1 MADGDR
7 TILVRMVV
15 LSALLMALFFGYA
28 MLRPFFLPP
37 PEGRLHIDTTR
48 VAHLQALLRSI
59 RPAPAAAVA
68 ALGDAHLCGSADKGI
83 LEQRQREI
91 DELNLRLEK
100 LTTGISPFLSRLY
113 RLDGQA
119 WLSGA
124 AKLPGGCE
132 RGAEALGALLW
143 IDRAKQIERQYL
155 TRLEW
160 QERARRA
167 PWKWGGEV
175 YVTVRQERFA
185 QANPWGSLQ
194 GCALL
199 AEDIRGGGNEKLATA
214 IRVVQG
220 GGLGALASCRDLAP
234 KDKTGQAATLDAMSR
249 AVPRDLALL
258 ASDLNAWRN
267 PDSRVYRT
275 LIAGDNSLRPYGGK
289 AKPVGLHVLFTFD
302 PAMQRI
308 AQALAEC
315 YVGDARACEDLG
327 IANPG
332 EGMMDGAR
340 ARQVGIAIVDVPS
353 GEVSVAAS
361 ADSRCFRH
369 DLSGVG
375 TRPPDCPDLGAPA
388 RDHYREDADALLNH
402 ALFTVAPPGSTVK
415 PIMAVGFLQDPGFT
429 KTEDELIDRIKHS
442 KSKIFLDWMFCRED
456 DGRGAF
462 MPGCQRPAI
471 VQSAAHALGWNA
483 GCENGTGCG
492 HLDVLFGR
500 PSHFTP
506 SGFPTSGPMSGPQ
519 FNPGSRH
526 VLFGRMLITLRGER
540 LADMSS
546 AELQPSPLRLGSC
559 AKAGWA
565 GETSGCRQAGLGAV
579 SEGYGQGSARATPV
593 GVAGL
598 MAQLAA
604 SAQYGRATRYPHVV
618 RSLLDAKGRPD
629 SAGDPA
635 RWGTPMQPA
644 GIDADRARRVLSALE
659 HTHRPG
665 GTASGGCRKVFG
677 ADCGDLGIAGKTGT
691 TSFGPEL
698 TRLTDFQK
706 AWMNFQAALRQFRDC
721 GASVPAKSV
730 QCGRPEVPPRPWRW
744 YAGVFKSNL
753 ASPHYDKA
761 FAVLVERNWTTT
773 GRIDQLGGEGR
784 NSAAI
789 EIGFHLIQA
798 VRKAG
803 T

>member
-1 MADGDR
+1 MAEGDR

-15 LSALLMALFFGYA
+15 LTALLMALFFGYA
-28 MLRPFFLPP
+28 ALRRVIFPP
-37 PEGRLHIDTTR
+37 PEGSLHIDATR
-48 VAHLQALLRSI
+48 VAHMQALLHAI
-59 RPAPAAAVA
+59 RPAPAAGAA
-68 ALGDAHLCGSADKGI
+68 ALGDTHACRSSGKGI
-83 LEQRQREI
+83 LEQRQRDI

-100 LTTGISPFLSRLY
+100 LTSGTSPFLSRLY
-113 RLDGQA
+113 RLDVQE

-132 RGAEALGALLW
+132 RGAETLGALLW

-167 PWKWGGEV
+167 QWKWGEEV

-185 QANPWGSLQ
+185 QTNPWGSLP

-199 AEDIRGGGNEKLATA
+199 AEGIRGGGNEKPAVA

-220 GGLGALASCRDLAP
+220 GGLGTLTACRELAG
-234 KDKTGQAATLDAMSR
+234 KDETGQAATVGAGSL

-258 ASDLNAWRN
+258 ASDLDAWRN
-267 PDSRVYRT
+267 PESRVYRM
-275 LIAGDNSLRPYGGK
+275 LIAGGNSLRPYGGK

-315 YVGDARACEDLG
+315 YVGDAHACDDLG
-327 IANPG
+327 IAHPG

-353 GEVSVAAS
+353 GEVTVAAS
-361 ADSRCFRH
+361 AESRCFRH

-375 TRPPDCPDLGAPA
+375 PRPPDCPDLGAPA
-388 RDHYREDADALLNH
+388 RNHYREDADALLNH

-429 KTEDELIDRIKHS
+429 KTEHELTDGIKHS

-462 MPGCQRPAI
+462 MSECQRPAI

-506 SGFPTSGPMSGPQ
+506 SGFPTSGPMSGSQ
-519 FNPGSRH
+519 FNPGSRR
-526 VLFGRMLITLRGER
+526 VLLGRMLVTRQDER

-559 AKAGWA
+559 ARAGWA

-579 SEGYGQGSARATPV
+579 SESYGQGSARATPV

-604 SAQYGRATRYPHVV
+604 SAQYGRAARYPHVV
-618 RSLLDAKGRPD
+618 RSLLNAKGRPD
-629 SAGDPA
+629 PAGDPA
-635 RWGTPMQPA
+635 RWGIPMQPA

-691 TSFGPEL
+691 TSFGAEL
-698 TRLTDFQK
+698 TRLTGFQK
-706 AWMNFQAALRQFRDC
+706 AWNNSHASLQQFRHC
-721 GASVPAKSV
+721 AARVPAKSV
-730 QCGRPEVPPRPWRW
+730 HCRRPEVPPRPWRW

-753 ASPHYDKA
+753 TSPHYDKA

-773 GRIDQLGGEGR
+773 GRIDQLGGEGS